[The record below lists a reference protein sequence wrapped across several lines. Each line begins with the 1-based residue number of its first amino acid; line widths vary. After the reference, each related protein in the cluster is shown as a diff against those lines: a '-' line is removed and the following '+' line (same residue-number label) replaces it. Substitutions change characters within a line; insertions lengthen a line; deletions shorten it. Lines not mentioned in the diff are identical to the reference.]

1 MIFRPLFAETEG
13 NNYLKISCLYYRG
26 TAGQGGNGYPRLS
39 GRAGEINMDM
49 EVLRGRQRLDNK
61 NLP

>member
-1 MIFRPLFAETEG
+1 MAQPDRAV
-13 NNYLKISCLYYRG
+13 
-26 TAGQGGNGYPRLS
+26 TAYPRLS

-49 EVLRGRQRLDNK
+49 EVLRGRRRLDNK

>member
-1 MIFRPLFAETEG
+1 LFAETEG
-13 NNYLKISCLYYRG
+13 NNYLKNILFVLSAQPDKAV
-26 TAGQGGNGYPRLS
+26 TAYPRLS

-49 EVLRGRQRLDNK
+49 EVLRGRRRLDNK